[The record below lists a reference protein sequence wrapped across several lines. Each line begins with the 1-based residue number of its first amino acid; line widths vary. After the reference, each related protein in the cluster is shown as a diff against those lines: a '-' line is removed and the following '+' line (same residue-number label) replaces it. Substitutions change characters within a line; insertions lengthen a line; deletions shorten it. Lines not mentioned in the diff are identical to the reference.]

1 MYIKRKKKMGCVMAP
16 SQQPR
21 KQASKQGVGGAR
33 KPQTTKKQATWSYSH
48 KKHGREKK
56 KANGKG

>member
-21 KQASKQGVGGAR
+21 KQACKQGGGGR
-33 KPQTTKKQATWSYSH
+33 KKTPNDKETSNVELFT
-48 KKHGREKK
+48 
-56 KANGKG
+56 